1 MIVRSTVNVSID
13 FRWRE
18 AICARQP
25 VTEVH
30 ARRCNAST
38 SRICRRASMMEG
50 KRATSNLP
58 GIVSF
63 TGWGRNRYRRKA
75 DNSSEAVNPF
85 EADILLRAKKRYIYL
100 FVYFNFNF
108 ILNFIYL
115 NFSHYSIKIRSWIK
129 IKIFYIFKNLFL
141 SYIALSLY
149 RLFLFFKIFRKINRN
164 D

>member
-1 MIVRSTVNVSID
+1 MDTSPQNDQLRIRLIVRSTVNVSID

-38 SRICRRASMMEG
+38 SRICRRASTMEG

-85 EADILLRAKKRYIYL
+85 ETDILLPRKDILVYIYFTL
-100 FVYFNFNF
+100 
-108 ILNFIYL
+108 ILISFQKNKK
-115 NFSHYSIKIRSWIK
+115 FSHPLKSFSRIHSFITI
-129 IKIFYIFKNLFL
+129 IAIF
-141 SYIALSLY
+141 S
-149 RLFLFFKIFRKINRN
+149 FFKIFEKLITK
-164 D
+164 